1 MNVLNEEMKQLHW
14 SQCILMWTETRR
26 AKNTER
32 IYAQAL
38 EDFLT
43 SSKIPIWAAVY
54 QDFVDWRDDMAKRG
68 LKGSTIN
75 VRLGA
80 LNSLFNF
87 ACSEYLVENESGQQE
102 PLAKLNPLKMKYLKV
117 KVKQYANS
125 RALSVSE
132 IKRLLGSI
140 DQTTE
145 SGMRDYALLLGY
157 LNLGRRNSE
166 WRLARVCDFEMSN
179 GEVFYRW
186 SGKGQVDNL
195 INVPAD
201 LWAVLNNYISETG
214 GRCFDDFIFRNR
226 FGGSLSDKG
235 IRDILNRRARQ
246 AGINGSVRVHDLRHS
261 AAMLRREA
269 GADVEEVRAFL
280 GHSSLITTQI
290 YLHRLERSADNRGRK
305 VFKLIAVEA

>member
-1 MNVLNEEMKQLHW
+1 MPIKNESNEW
-14 SQCILMWTETRR
+14 NQCEILWLQTRR
-26 AKNTER
+26 ARNTER
-32 IYAQAL
+32 SYAKAL
-38 EDFLT
+38 EDFIE
-43 SSKIPIWAAVY
+43 SSKFPIWSAVY
-54 QDFVDWRDDMAKRG
+54 EDFFNWRENMLKRG

-75 VRLGA
+75 ARLGA

-87 ACSEYLVENESGQQE
+87 ACSEYLVENESGQME
-102 PLAKLNPLKMKYLKV
+102 PLAKHNPLKMKFLCV

-140 DQTTE
+140 DQTTDG
-145 SGMRDYALLLGY
+145 GMRDYALLLGY

-166 WRLARVCDFEMSN
+166 WRSAKVCDFEMSN
-179 GEVFYRW
+179 SEVFYRW

-201 LWAVLNNYISETG
+201 LWAVLNNYIAETG
-214 GRCFDDFIFRNR
+214 GRGFDDYIFRNR
-226 FGGSLSDKG
+226 FGGPLSARG
-235 IRDILNRRARQ
+235 VGEIVNRRARK
-246 AGINGSVRVHDLRHS
+246 AGIAGRVRVHDLRHT

-269 GADVEEVRAFL
+269 GADVEEVRSFL
-280 GHSSLITTQI
+280 GHSSLLTTQV
-290 YLHRLERSADNRGRK
+290 YLHRLERAEDQRSRK